1 MISQNITSLSIP
13 HVHLMTRDSVFSPK
27 YAVIPPQVYE
37 VHYSCSTD
45 SPPQAIRRRYS
56 EFHKFHSL
64 IKHKDR
70 LRLVAPFPKKKWIR
84 SWTPQVVEER
94 RRGLEVWLG
103 EVAERTGLR
112 TYLLDFLG
120 AAPIVEE
127 RLTNTPT
134 PGEQTITQTLTRL
147 VAQPHMR
154 LATLEA
160 FEKEFFELKG
170 PVNADYILAFV
181 QKIVPL
187 CGDNYVGCKS
197 ISILANLASREKYR
211 WYLDVVRSLRQLPLP
226 SLREMHL
233 EKHLLRAMGE
243 ESFQLTRLVGQ
254 EDDTKIDQLVSC
266 N

>member
-1 MISQNITSLSIP
+1 M
-13 HVHLMTRDSVFSPK
+13 
-27 YAVIPPQVYE
+27 YE
-37 VHYSCSTD
+37 VHYCCSAET
-45 SPPQAIRRRYS
+45 PQAIRRRYS

-70 LRLVAPFPKKKWIR
+70 RGLLAPFPKKKWIR

-94 RRGLEVWLG
+94 RKGLEAWLE
-103 EVAERTGLR
+103 EVAGKAGLR
-112 TYLLDFLG
+112 AYLLDFLG

-127 RLTNTPT
+127 RLTNSPT
-134 PGEQTITQTLTRL
+134 PGEQTITQTLSRL
-147 VAQPHMR
+147 VAQPHMK

-170 PVNADYILAFV
+170 PVNTDYILAFV
-181 QKIVPL
+181 QKLVPL
-187 CGDNYVGCKS
+187 CGDNYVGCKA

-211 WYLDVVRSLRQLPLP
+211 WYLDVVRSVRQLPM
-226 SLREMHL
+226 SALREMHL

-243 ESFQLTRLVGQ
+243 ESFQLTRVVGQ
-254 EDDTKIDQLVSC
+254 EDEGKIDQLVLA